1 MPTTSIRGAL
11 SVMARAAWCTAVRAT
26 APATPEMS
34 ASLMVFDMINLVATL
49 VPWKLGVGSWKLGV
63 GSWELT
69 RSFPASDPL
78 PLARRAAAE
87 SECRVLGGFPH
98 EISVRIPVP
107 GDGAVRR
114 SAGCA
119 VRTAARPGAAGRGA
133 AAKARRGEYL
143 CVHLSSVS
151 VPADRDSECDD
162 PHGRGT
168 DYRTGRDPHRERQD
182 LGSRT

>member
-87 SECRVLGGFPH
+87 SECRSLEAFRMRFRFVFPFLAMALF
-98 EISVRIPVP
+98 VVQQ
-107 GDGAVRR
+107 GAP
-114 SAGCA
+114 SAQQPAPAQPAKPDAGNTYA
-119 VRTAARPGAAGRGA
+119 STYRPFPSRATVIRNATILTAAGPIIERGA
-133 AAKARRGEYL
+133 ILIENGKISAVG
-143 CVHLSSVS
+143 
-151 VPADRDSECDD
+151 
-162 PHGRGT
+162 
-168 DYRTGRDPHRERQD
+168 Q
-182 LGSRT
+182 